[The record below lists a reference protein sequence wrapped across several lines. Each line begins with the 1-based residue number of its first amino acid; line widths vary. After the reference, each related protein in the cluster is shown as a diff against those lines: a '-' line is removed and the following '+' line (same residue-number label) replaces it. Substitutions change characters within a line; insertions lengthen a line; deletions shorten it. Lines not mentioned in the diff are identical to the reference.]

1 MSNPYELLLRTNL
14 PDVVVQLCLQVSS
27 PRVTIF
33 YSRTKPVNVS
43 RAEESL
49 SINIFSLLHHSE
61 ISQSSPVVGLLL
73 TSLCFAC
80 TVCHQRVRLISD
92 PLRLRS
98 RRVSAEERE
107 LITKGMICSLFA
119 NGQES
124 GHFVITPTH
133 CMTNGPLG
141 IYYPFTSF
149 AKGSFSE
156 FDEGGL
162 ASFFECNFKQ
172 NFLCK
177 NQIHKPAQKICPK

>member
-1 MSNPYELLLRTNL
+1 MFGQFKVVLTRVLLLL
-14 PDVVVQLCLQVSS
+14 SLSSPDVVAQFSLEISS
-27 PRVTIF
+27 PGVAVL
-33 YSRTKPVNVS
+33 YPGPEPVA
-43 RAEESL
+43 R
-49 SINIFSLLHHSE
+49 
-61 ISQSSPVVGLLL
+61 LLL
-73 TSLCFAC
+73 APLRLAGA
-80 TVCHQRVRLISD
+80 VGHEGVRLISD
-92 PLRLRS
+92 PLRLGS

-107 LITKGMICSLFA
+107 LVTKGRICSLFA

-162 ASFFECNFKQ
+162 ASF
-172 NFLCK
+172 LVCK
-177 NQIHKPAQKICPK
+177 NKQKPFSENGFCWPW